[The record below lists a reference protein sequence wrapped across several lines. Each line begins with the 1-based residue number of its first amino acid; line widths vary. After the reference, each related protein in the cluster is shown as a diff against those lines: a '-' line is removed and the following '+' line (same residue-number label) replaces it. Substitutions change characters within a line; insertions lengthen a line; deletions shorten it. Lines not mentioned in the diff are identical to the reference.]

1 MTRHFGIIGF
11 PLEHSF
17 SAELFTKKFAEENID
32 AVYSLYPIEDIR
44 ELKALCERV
53 NLSGLNVTMPYKQ
66 TVIPLLDELAPTA
79 EATGAVNVIAFKDGR
94 MIGHNTDAA
103 GFIRSIRP
111 LLKPSDKRALV
122 LGTGGASKAVCYGLR
137 MLGIEPTPVSRFSE
151 RGITYGQL
159 SEEMMQQHSVVINA
173 TPLGMHPLIGRKPA
187 IPYEWLTAGHL
198 LFDVIYNPA
207 VTPFLEEGLHRG
219 CRTRN
224 GLEMLIGQAEE
235 AWNIWK

>member
-17 SAELFTKKFAEENID
+17 SAHLFSKRFEEEQID
-32 AVYSLYPIEDIR
+32 AEYSLYPMEDIH
-44 ELKALCERV
+44 ELKTLCERV
-53 NLSGLNVTMPYKQ
+53 HLSGLNVTMPYKQ
-66 TVIPLLDELAPTA
+66 TIIPLLDELGPTA

-94 MIGHNTDAA
+94 MIGHNTDAS

-137 MLGIEPTPVSRFSE
+137 MLGIEPTLVSRSSE
-151 RGITYGQL
+151 RGISYDQL
-159 SEEMMQQHSVVINA
+159 SEEVMQQHSVIINA
-173 TPLGMHPLIGRKPA
+173 TPLGMYPLLGQKPA

-207 VTPFLEEGLHRG
+207 STPFLEEGQHRG
-219 CRTRN
+219 CRTSN
-224 GLEMLIGQAEE
+224 GFEMLIGQAEE